1 MKNLLKI
8 SLMIIML
15 LCISINM
22 SYAAIEFDLSLNA
35 SKSTDLR
42 KDDIVT
48 VSVKISNV
56 KSDIGLVTF
65 GATLDYPEKSLQ
77 LVDIQGN
84 GNYPKPGYNASTKK
98 LLIERTPSK
107 DEGTMFTIKFK
118 VKNADSKNLT
128 VTLNN
133 ITSSDGSGL
142 AKMNSKSISLKVKE
156 QSKPSGTSTPSKPG
170 NSGTTTQ
177 KPGSST
183 TTKPSGSS
191 SSGSSTSNKKP
202 NGNSNSGNSASSK
215 KPSSTSNSGS
225 STSTKKP
232 SVSNKKDSTVKDSN
246 LPHTGV
252 VEKVLPISLL
262 AILTVSIILFIKMK
276 QIDKK

>member
-1 MKNLLKI
+1 MKKILKV
-8 SLMIIML
+8 SLMFIIL
-15 LCISINM
+15 LCISFNI
-22 SYAAIEFDLSLNA
+22 SYATIDFNLGLST
-35 SKSTDLR
+35 SKSTDLK

-84 GNYPKPGYNASTKK
+84 GNYPKPGYNTSTKK

-107 DEGTMFTIKFK
+107 DKGTMFTIKFK
-118 VKNADSKNLT
+118 VKNEDTKNLT

-133 ITSSDGSGL
+133 ITASDGSGL
-142 AKMNSKSISLKVKE
+142 FKMNSKSVSLKVKE
-156 QSKPSGTSTPSKPG
+156 QTKLSGTNTPSKPG
-170 NSGTTTQ
+170 NAGTTTP
-177 KPGSST
+177 KPGNSTSSK
-183 TTKPSGSS
+183 KP
-191 SSGSSTSNKKP
+191 SSTSN
-202 NGNSNSGNSASSK
+202 SGSSKSSK
-215 KPSSTSNSGS
+215 KTSSTSNSGS